1 MDNPDLER
9 YPPNHEHGMM
19 PMPPTGGGAELDP
32 DVPRDSG
39 ETTNAEAAQNDSPS
53 VPTQVTPDNVA
64 DVLSMDQL
72 MSDVQGTLVALEV
85 AYAEDEGIVMDAEA
99 VSVLVGW
106 LRSNAGLQVAL
117 VDELDRLTVALE
129 EATGPTRTA
138 AGLVIPD

>member
-1 MDNPDLER
+1 MDGSTDR
-9 YPPNHEHGMM
+9 
-19 PMPPTGGGAELDP
+19 
-32 DVPRDSG
+32 VSG
-39 ETTNAEAAQNDSPS
+39 ETTNPLRPQDGGNADLEG
-53 VPTQVTPDNVA
+53 VTPDNVA